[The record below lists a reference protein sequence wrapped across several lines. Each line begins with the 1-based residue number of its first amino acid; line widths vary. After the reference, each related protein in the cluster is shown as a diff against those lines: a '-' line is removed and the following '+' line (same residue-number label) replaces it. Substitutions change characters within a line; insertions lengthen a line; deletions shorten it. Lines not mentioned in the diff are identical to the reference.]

1 MLYYFGKD
9 DDAEEIV
16 PERYYGFPAEITAIE
31 DEWFSNQY
39 LCVGL
44 ANGEVYL
51 LDIRQGSNGG
61 FASDEA
67 GRFVMKMDKNVG
79 RVKQIIHKKAE

>member
-1 MLYYFGKD
+1 M
-9 DDAEEIV
+9 
-16 PERYYGFPAEITAIE
+16 PERYYSFPAEIKAME
-31 DEWFSNQY
+31 DEFYANEY

-51 LDIRQGSNGG
+51 LKINSEG

-67 GRFVMKMDKNVG
+67 GRLVMKMDQNVG
-79 RVKQIIHKKAE
+79 TVKQIIHKVAE